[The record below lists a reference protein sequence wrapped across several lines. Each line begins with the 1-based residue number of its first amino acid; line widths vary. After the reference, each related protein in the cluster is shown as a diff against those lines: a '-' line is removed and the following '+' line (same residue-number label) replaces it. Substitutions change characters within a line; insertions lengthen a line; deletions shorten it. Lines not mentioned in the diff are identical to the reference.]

1 MIDIFS
7 PKTFVMSKEEA
18 VLVVKEFRK
27 YQRLALQPILE
38 FCKKNKVVNRVDLSN
53 DALLRQ
59 IVNQKHVGALA
70 SVLIAK
76 FPQMANKWDEM
87 DNLLH
92 AVKLPFHCR
101 YNCENSEGLSV
112 WFHYPLPEAV
122 LKRHGTESMRENDR
136 DNYSLDSTS
145 GQEGFFSNLF
155 KSPYGE
161 GISEQELKKILADS
175 RTLRQTIVKSLTPIA
190 KKFGPVKLHTEN
202 DIEEQIGMSGPPDH
216 GRFRMTLATCKRD
229 DEKMVDELNKA
240 TKKIKLP
247 EKSEIYIN
255 RHHEV
260 VYIDFYYYVGGKQGT
275 ESLKERAR
283 SVLTSLYHQKQPAM
297 ELFGLFEKWWE
308 AKEISYWHICHG
320 AKARPNIRET
330 SVLYKNADTLAKT
343 LAAMSRPVEGASAPF
358 PFMVREGDPRVRLKE
373 HKFLKDVFTI
383 QHYLL
388 HPKSDFQMTSRFE
401 DDLAVGVRWK
411 GMPDEPDV
419 FMHVSLEDLL
429 VQANLK
435 FVAPDGSQYSK
446 RKQLLSKYIPVINKQ
461 LKAFR
466 LDNFG
471 IDLSKFPYD
480 TEIFCCGDMDKL
492 LIIPAGAYDRDG
504 NIFRDVE
511 NFMEAVNRKSGL
523 TGMTLWRTGDGL
535 IQTDSFKVKWT
546 DADGSVYLK
555 ID

>member
-1 MIDIFS
+1 
-7 PKTFVMSKEEA
+7 MSSTLKEG
-18 VLVVKEFRK
+18 
-27 YQRLALQPILE
+27 
-38 FCKKNKVVNRVDLSN
+38 
-53 DALLRQ
+53 
-59 IVNQKHVGALA
+59 VGAA
-70 SVLIAK
+70 
-76 FPQMANKWDEM
+76 M
-87 DNLLH
+87 H
-92 AVKLPFHCR
+92 
-101 YNCENSEGLSV
+101 
-112 WFHYPLPEAV
+112 
-122 LKRHGTESMRENDR
+122 
-136 DNYSLDSTS
+136 
-145 GQEGFFSNLF
+145 
-155 KSPYGE
+155 
-161 GISEQELKKILADS
+161 
-175 RTLRQTIVKSLTPIA
+175 
-190 KKFGPVKLHTEN
+190 
-202 DIEEQIGMSGPPDH
+202 
-216 GRFRMTLATCKRD
+216 
-229 DEKMVDELNKA
+229 
-240 TKKIKLP
+240 
-247 EKSEIYIN
+247 
-255 RHHEV
+255 
-260 VYIDFYYYVGGKQGT
+260 
-275 ESLKERAR
+275 
-283 SVLTSLYHQKQPAM
+283 SLYHQKQPAM

-330 SVLYKNADTLAKT
+330 SVLYKNADTLDKT
-343 LAAMSRPVEGASAPF
+343 LAAMSRPVEGESAPF

-388 HPKSDFQMTSRFE
+388 HPKSDFQMTDRFE
-401 DDLAVGVRWK
+401 DDLAVNVRWK

-492 LIIPAGAYDRDG
+492 LVIPANAYDSNG

-511 NFMEAVNRKSGL
+511 NFMEAVNKKSGL

-535 IQTDSFKVKWT
+535 IQTDNLKVKWT
-546 DADGSVYLK
+546 DTNGSVYLK